1 MIVAY
6 WRALADLGLTRVP
19 DFSDP
24 AAAKLLDGPLWRLM
38 LKGAG
43 ALAREPQSVLAR
55 RMRPYVDGLVL
66 RVAFIDAV
74 IQASGVRQVVI
85 LGAGLDTRAW
95 RLPALR
101 GARVFEVD
109 HPATQAYKRA
119 HVARLGPPLAEVSF
133 VPVDFT
139 RDDLAS
145 ALAGAG
151 HDLRA
156 PSLWVWEGVIMYLDD
171 AALRSTLSTVRR
183 LSPPGSEL
191 IAHYHEREA
200 SASAVLF
207 RTLLL
212 SSLGEPQLGIRAQQV
227 MRAEIER
234 SGFRLIEDAGLAEQ
248 AARVGA
254 TAPANSSLDIS
265 RVLVAA

>member
-6 WRALADLGLTRVP
+6 WRTLGDLGLTSVP
-19 DFSDP
+19 GFSDP
-24 AAAKLLDGPLWRLM
+24 AAAKLLDGPLWRL
-38 LKGAG
+38 LLRGAA
-43 ALAREPQSVLAR
+43 ALARDPQREAAR
-55 RMRPYVDGLVL
+55 RVRPYVDGLVL

-119 HVARLGPPLAEVSF
+119 HLARLGPPLAEVRF

-145 ALAGAG
+145 ALKGAG
-151 HDLRA
+151 HDPGA
-156 PSLWVWEGVIMYLDD
+156 PSVWAWEGVIMYLGD
-171 AALRSTLSTVRR
+171 AALRSTLGAVRR
-183 LSPPGSEL
+183 LSPPGSKL

-200 SASAVLF
+200 SASAALF

-212 SSLGEPQLGIRAQQV
+212 ASLGEPQIGIRAQQA

-234 SGFRLIEDAGLAEQ
+234 AGFRLIEDAGLAEQ
-248 AARVGA
+248 AARVS
-254 TAPANSSLDIS
+254 APAPAETSLEIS
-265 RVLVAA
+265 RVLVAE